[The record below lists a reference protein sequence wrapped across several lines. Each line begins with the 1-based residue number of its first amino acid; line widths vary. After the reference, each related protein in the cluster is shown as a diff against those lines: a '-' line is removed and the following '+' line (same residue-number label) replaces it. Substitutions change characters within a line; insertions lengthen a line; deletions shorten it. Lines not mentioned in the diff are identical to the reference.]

1 MRLTDL
7 QIKKLRA
14 PDKGQKTYFDDGL
27 RGFGVRVSQGG
38 SKSFVVMFG
47 EKRRLKTLG
56 RYPDISL
63 AEARIEAKRFQAD
76 VAMSE
81 QVTAERLP
89 AVSFLD
95 ARMRFLRDSEARNK
109 PRTTE
114 EYRRLLERHFHFDQG
129 LAEITRSDI
138 MGVVETLGAT
148 PSEQRHAFVAIRTLM
163 NWALKHGLIDSSPVP
178 ALRYSTQSRSRFLT
192 DSELVMVWARAVEVG
207 YPFGSMVQLLILTGQ
222 RRGEVAGLR
231 RSWIEDNYIHFP
243 EGFTKNKRE
252 HRTPLCAMAQ
262 QIIDDIPMSGDLLFP
277 ARGRV
282 ETPFSGWSKAKSQF
296 DKPLEIEPYTLHDLR
311 RTFASTL
318 ARLGTPIH
326 VTEKILNHVSGTV
339 SGVAAVYNRHS
350 YDEEMRTAIDAYE
363 IHIQKLVGTTSN

>member
-14 PDKGQKTYFDDGL
+14 PDSGQKTYFDDGL

-56 RYPDISL
+56 RYPDLSL

-76 VAMSE
+76 AALSE
-81 QVTAERLP
+81 PVVAERLP
-89 AVSFLD
+89 AISFKD
-95 ARMRFLRDSEARNK
+95 ARLRFLRDSEARNK
-109 PRTTE
+109 PRTSE

-138 MGVVETLGAT
+138 MGVIEAIGAT

-178 ALRYSTQSRSRFLT
+178 ALRYSAPSRSRFLT
-192 DSELVMVWARAVEVG
+192 DQELAVVWPRAEEVG
-207 YPFGSMVQLLILTGQ
+207 YPFGTMVQLLILTGQ
-222 RRGEVAGLR
+222 RRGEIAGLR
-231 RSWIEDNYIHFP
+231 RSWIEGDHIIFP

-252 HRTPLCAMAQ
+252 HQAQLGVMAQ
-262 QIIDDIPMSGDLLFP
+262 QIIDDIPKSGDLLFP
-277 ARGRV
+277 ARGRE
-282 ETPFSGWSKAKSQF
+282 ETPFNGWSKAKRQF
-296 DKPLEIEPYTLHDLR
+296 DQPLEIESYTLHDLR

-350 YDEEMRTAIDAYE
+350 YVEEMRSAIDAYE
-363 IHIQKLVGTTSN
+363 AHVQILVGATSD